1 MIIKLP
7 LILSINIILDKI
19 DTNTL
24 ETMIK
29 CTKMF
34 KAKMSVIYKLQEKN
48 WMCLKQKDK
57 SIQHTIRES
66 MQVAD
71 VTTSATRLGDI
82 LDFGQPKAFG
92 NN

>member
-1 MIIKLP
+1 
-7 LILSINIILDKI
+7 
-19 DTNTL
+19 
-24 ETMIK
+24 
-29 CTKMF
+29 
-34 KAKMSVIYKLQEKN
+34 MSVIYKLQEKN

>member
-1 MIIKLP
+1 
-7 LILSINIILDKI
+7 
-19 DTNTL
+19 
-24 ETMIK
+24 MIK
-29 CTKMF
+29 FTKMF